1 MASHQYSLSCN
12 LRWMRIHRTSKV
24 HSEGSVL
31 GLSKISINTNLQQ
44 KCSAFS
50 HSCGSALILPN
61 AITKPPA
68 AWTSAVTKLVLHF
81 WGLAL
86 DGSALVI
93 KRSSELPFWNTASPP
108 SAKISFW
115 IYGSGEY
122 CCCCYISR
130 GSTLSWQGDIWFL
143 LSTCNNIWGSPGF
156 LGYLEFGILLGR
168 KKNTW
173 KREESAHSCRMG
185 SKVA

>member
-61 AITKPPA
+61 
-68 AWTSAVTKLVLHF
+68 
-81 WGLAL
+81 
-86 DGSALVI
+86 ALVI